1 MNALCV
7 RVCDGRAV
15 TLISVSIVI
24 PCLVHHVNASNS
36 ILPIILV
43 GYHSL
48 SNTYTH
54 THTHWSSLSA
64 IACAHL

>member
-1 MNALCV
+1 M
-7 RVCDGRAV
+7 RVCESDGRAL

-43 GYHSL
+43 CYHI
-48 SNTYTH
+48 H
-54 THTHWSSLSA
+54 TLT
-64 IACAHL
+64 